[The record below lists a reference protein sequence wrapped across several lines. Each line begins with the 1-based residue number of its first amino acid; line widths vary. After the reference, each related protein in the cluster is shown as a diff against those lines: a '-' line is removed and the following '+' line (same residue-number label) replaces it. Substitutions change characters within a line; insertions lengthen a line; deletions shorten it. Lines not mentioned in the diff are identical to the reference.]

1 MGRIAY
7 VNGAYVR
14 HADAAVH
21 IEDRGYQL
29 ADAIYEV
36 WAMSDGRLCDPEG
49 HFARLERSLGELS
62 IDMPMSRSALTT
74 VLKETV
80 RRNRIRDGLVYL
92 QVSRG
97 VAPRDHAFPS
107 TPVPPAVVV
116 TVKRIDPAA
125 AEARAA
131 SGVGVLTTPETR
143 WGRCDIKTVGLLP
156 NVLAKQAAREAG
168 AGEAWFIDAEGLVT
182 EGASSNA
189 WIVTADGA
197 LVTRD
202 TGANILRG
210 VTRATLLEVARTENL
225 RIEERPFSLE
235 EARSAREAFFTGAGA
250 LVMPVVAIDGHPV
263 GSGSPGPVATRLRS
277 LYIET
282 ARAAAI

>member
-29 ADAIYEV
+29 ADAVYEV
-36 WAMSDGRLCDPEG
+36 WSMSDGRLCDPEG

-62 IDMPMSRSALTT
+62 IDMPMSRAALTT

-97 VAPRDHAFPS
+97 VAPRDHAFPVE
-107 TPVPPAVVV
+107 PVPPAVVV
-116 TVKRIDPAA
+116 TVKRVDPVA

-131 SGVGVLTTPETR
+131 AGIGVVTTPENR

-168 AGEAWFIDAEGLVT
+168 AGEAWFIDPAGDVT

-189 WIVTADGA
+189 WIVTADGV

-202 TGANILRG
+202 TQANILRG
-210 VTRATLLEVARTENL
+210 VTRATLLEVVRTENL
-225 RIEERPFSLE
+225 RIEERAFSLA
-235 EARSAREAFFTGAGA
+235 EARSAREAFITGAGA
-250 LVMPVVAIDGHPV
+250 LVMPVVSIDGQPV
-263 GSGSPGPVATRLRS
+263 GEGRPGPVATRLRR
-277 LYIET
+277 LYIDE